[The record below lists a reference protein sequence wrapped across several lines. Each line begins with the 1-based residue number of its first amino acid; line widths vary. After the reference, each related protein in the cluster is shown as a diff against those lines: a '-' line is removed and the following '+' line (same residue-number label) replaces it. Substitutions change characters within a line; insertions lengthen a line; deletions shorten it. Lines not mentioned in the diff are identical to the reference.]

1 MTSCRIFHG
10 VFILGLTLYNR
21 NLTLAIKE
29 SKYNHPLVPLM
40 ISFSLKKQKNVF
52 DYTYSED
59 EIKRIFQHRRF
70 VNLLILISIDIN
82 LHFAFELFWNRKEY
96 FVSISM
102 VTILQWGILSFIANL
117 TTTCVLGRGETW
129 IWHSFACITELTII
143 YSTQNI
149 CFCCL

>member
-10 VFILGLTLYNR
+10 VFIMGLTLYNR

-40 ISFSLKKQKNVF
+40 ISFSLKKQKMFWLNIF
-52 DYTYSED
+52 WRRN
-59 EIKRIFQHRRF
+59 KRIFQHRRF

-96 FVSISM
+96 FISISM

-129 IWHSFACITELTII
+129 IWHSFACITELTKI